1 MGMASR
7 FVLGRGSCGRGSWEV
22 QGGGLGSRRKLWLGA
37 SQSRTD
43 HLRPPRSCQSRK
55 GAQAVAR
62 GFWREQRLV
71 SGVGVGV
78 GEEGGRY
85 EQEENLTLNTENRA

>member
-1 MGMASR
+1 MQR
-7 FVLGRGSCGRGSWEV
+7 
-22 QGGGLGSRRKLWLGA
+22 GGLGSRRKLRLGT

-62 GFWREQRLV
+62 GFWREQGLV

-78 GEEGGRY
+78 GEEGRRY
-85 EQEENLTLNTENRA
+85 EQEENLTLNTENKA